1 MSTDPANRESSRLNC
16 LHHGLID
23 CWDEHVE
30 HQVCTDILGHLLSA
44 LQLLTHFLTDVGEGD
59 TVGKLRVYRFSGT
72 DVVTFLRNFLI
83 CSYLKIIFVS

>member
-1 MSTDPANRESSRLNC
+1 MRARWLLGLVDGEMSTDPADRESSGLNC

-59 TVGKLRVYRFSGT
+59 TVGKLRVDRFSGT
-72 DVVTFLRNFLI
+72 DVVTW
-83 CSYLKIIFVS
+83 